1 MKDLVGEQDITIMA
15 ARAPFIAAHRAAL
28 VDFFADSQRA
38 MRWFYD
44 PANRAE
50 VLQIIATFTKQPVS
64 AYSDWLFTKRDD
76 YRDPDLRP
84 NLDAVQRDIDRE
96 VELGFLKAKFDV
108 KQYADLS
115 LVDEA
120 AKRQAAGR

>member
-1 MKDLVGEQDITIMA
+1 
-15 ARAPFIAAHRAAL
+15 
-28 VDFFADSQRA
+28 

-44 PANRAE
+44 PANRVE
-50 VLQIIATFTKQPVS
+50 VLDIIASFTRQPVS
-64 AYSDWLFTKRDD
+64 SYADWLFTKNDD

-96 VELGFLKAKFDV
+96 VELGFLKTKFDV
-108 KQYADLS
+108 RRYADLS

-120 AKRQAAGR
+120 ARRQSGR